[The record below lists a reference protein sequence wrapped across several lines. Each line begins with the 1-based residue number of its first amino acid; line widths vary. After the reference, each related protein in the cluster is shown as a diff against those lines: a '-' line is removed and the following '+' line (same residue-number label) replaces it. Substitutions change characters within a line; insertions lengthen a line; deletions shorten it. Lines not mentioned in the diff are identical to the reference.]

1 MAPREGALMTIPS
14 KGMDHDLY
22 DFLAMPTRGSMS
34 WPDGARMAMT
44 VLLHLEYWELQPPE
58 GSVRDNRFT
67 GEYGFYYPEY
77 RPFTQR
83 EYGNRVGIFR
93 VLKTL
98 DAFDFNITVAANAAA
113 LVRYPELVQALQG
126 RGCEFIAHGEKQT
139 QMLSSV
145 MSEDEERAVISR
157 TTDTFKLALGYQ
169 PDGWLGPDSG
179 ESPRTPQLLAEA
191 GYRYVLDWPNDDQ
204 PYLMKTTP
212 PLVSIPNQMEWDDV
226 TALWLRKVPNERY
239 PDLVGEAAE
248 VLAAEGGRSFILSL
262 HPWVIGQPHR
272 VKYLRAALDRLNS
285 VDGIWKTT
293 AGGIAAH
300 ARDTW
305 EE

>member
-83 EYGNRVGIFR
+83 EYGNRIGIFR
-93 VLKTL
+93 VLKAL

-139 QMLSSV
+139 QMLSST
-145 MSEDEERAVISR
+145 MSEDEERASFPARPIRLNWHWATRPTAGLAR
-157 TTDTFKLALGYQ
+157 TAEKAPERPSCWQRRAIDTF
-169 PDGWLGPDSG
+169 W
-179 ESPRTPQLLAEA
+179 
-191 GYRYVLDWPNDDQ
+191 
-204 PYLMKTTP
+204 
-212 PLVSIPNQMEWDDV
+212 I
-226 TALWLRKVPNERY
+226 
-239 PDLVGEAAE
+239 
-248 VLAAEGGRSFILSL
+248 GRVMTNLT
-262 HPWVIGQPHR
+262 Q
-272 VKYLRAALDRLNS
+272 
-285 VDGIWKTT
+285 
-293 AGGIAAH
+293 
-300 ARDTW
+300 
-305 EE
+305 